1 MHTAANSESSA
12 FPMPSTMTAST
23 LTETIRPAWPLP
35 PTGRQLACAVG
46 SFEHALLGRSPTS
59 VTVIGAGS
67 WMVVHVHEP
76 FSELERSLARESEA
90 GAERVREFH
99 RGLFGRTVEALLE
112 HVKEATG
119 VRLRGGIAHVD
130 TTTGSVI
137 KTLATVPDIDL
148 FVMGRGLPTLGVPVN
163 DHRQARGTIETS
175 GNRTA

>member
-1 MHTAANSESSA
+1 
-12 FPMPSTMTAST
+12 MPSVMTAHS
-23 LTETIRPAWPLP
+23 LADISWPIRPLA

-46 SFEHALLGRSPTS
+46 SFEHGLLGRSPTS

-76 FSELERSLARESEA
+76 FSPLERSLARESEA

-99 RGLFGRTVEALLE
+99 RGLFSRTVEALLE
-112 HVKEATG
+112 YVEEATG

-130 TTTGSVI
+130 TATGSVI
-137 KTLATVPDIDL
+137 KTLATVPDLDL
-148 FVMGRGLPTLGVPVN
+148 FVMGRGLPALGVPVN